1 VLEVEDRDAE
11 ASQVVPL
18 LDDRRYI
25 VTGGAEPTSREP
37 SGRAFHQSRL
47 R

>member
-1 VLEVEDRDAE
+1 MLEVQDRDAE

-18 LDDRRYI
+18 LDADGMSSRA
-25 VTGGAEPTSREP
+25 TTSPTSRES
-37 SGRAFHQSRL
+37 SGSAFHQSRL